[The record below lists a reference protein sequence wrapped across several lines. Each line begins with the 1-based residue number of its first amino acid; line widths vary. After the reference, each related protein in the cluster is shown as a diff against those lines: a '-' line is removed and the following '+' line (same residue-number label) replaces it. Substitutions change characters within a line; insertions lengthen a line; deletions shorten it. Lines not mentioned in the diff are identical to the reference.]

1 MTQELYDQKA
11 WRDVPA
17 LNALGEIPA
26 AELVAHIHLFSPII
40 NWDWYVLECD
50 PDSEE
55 CFGIVNGYR
64 IEFGN
69 FNLHDLQG
77 FDKIMGLQM
86 VERDLSRS
94 PTRLSDIPT
103 IGEFIDRINGASAT
117 K

>member
-1 MTQELYDQKA
+1 MTQELYDQKV

-17 LNALGEIPA
+17 LNALDETPA

-50 PDSEE
+50 PDSGE

-69 FNLHDLQG
+69 FNLQDLQG
-77 FDKIMGLQM
+77 FDKIMGLPM
-86 VERDLSRS
+86 VERDLYWS
-94 PTRLSDIPT
+94 PTRLRDIPE
-103 IGEFIDRINGASAT
+103 IGKFIDQINSVSPT